1 MLTLTNRLPDSIE
14 VRGRRFVLNTDY
26 RYWLNFHK
34 CTDFR
39 PLFKG
44 NSPCVQTE
52 GGWGVPNDIF
62 LALVEFYTNPCPV
75 PKQSDPGVDT
85 LDFDIDAELIYS
97 AFLQQYGIDI
107 MEIDMHWHKFK
118 ALLKGI
124 TDKTL
129 LGQVIGFR
137 ASTDKEFR
145 EQRNAWE
152 LPTVLTEEEE
162 EQYRKFDEEWG

>member
-1 MLTLTNRLPDSIE
+1 ME
-14 VRGRRFVLNTDY
+14 
-26 RYWLNFHK
+26 
-34 CTDFR
+34 
-39 PLFKG
+39 
-44 NSPCVQTE
+44 TE
-52 GGWGVPNDIF
+52 
-62 LALVEFYTNPCPV
+62 
-75 PKQSDPGVDT
+75 
-85 LDFDIDAELIYS
+85 
-97 AFLQQYGIDI
+97 
-107 MEIDMHWHKFK
+107 MHWHKFK

-162 EQYRKFDEEWG
+162 EQYRKFEEEWG